1 MAILGA
7 RRIDG
12 LRRGIAVAALLALP
26 TTVAAQT
33 AGPSRRGPFP
43 ARDEFLLAQPLLTLP
58 AAAPDPLAKGQ
69 FEVRLDGDWGSDF
82 GIEGS
87 VGGRNADLR
96 FLVDG
101 EHRSGALTV
110 RRGMGG
116 GLTLGMR
123 APVLWRGAGILDGV
137 IDAWHGALGLPDG
150 GRSLFPDD
158 QLRVEA
164 RDARRQAVRW
174 GGGQGTGLGNV
185 ELEAHQVLTGLED
198 AKGWRTALIARLSAP
213 TATGPFA
220 GAGTAGGLQL
230 VVARPLGSRTDVYL
244 GLGTTVAS
252 RRQPFGVQYRRTR
265 PQGFVALEGR
275 LTRGWSVI
283 VQLDVA
289 ARLVT
294 NIDSY
299 PGSVGYLR
307 VGSKF
312 GLRRGWRLEGGIT
325 EGVRSL
331 VAATDFGVVAAIART
346 F

>member
-1 MAILGA
+1 MTGGVRRAIA
-7 RRIDG
+7 
-12 LRRGIAVAALLALP
+12 AAALLAIP
-26 TTVAAQT
+26 AAAAAQG

-43 ARDEFLLAQPLLTLP
+43 SRDEWLLAQPLLTLP
-58 AAAPDPLAKGQ
+58 AAAPDPLATGE
-69 FEVRLDGDWGSDF
+69 FEARLDGDWGSDF

-87 VGGRNADLR
+87 AFGRNADLR

-110 RRGMGG
+110 RRGMGR
-116 GLTLGMR
+116 GLTVGVR
-123 APVLWRGAGILDGV
+123 ASVLWRGAGFLDGV

-164 RDARRQAVRW
+164 RDVRRQAVTW
-174 GGGQGTGLGNV
+174 GGGRGTGLGNL

-220 GAGTAGGLQL
+220 GAGTAGGLQM

-244 GLGTTVAS
+244 GLGATVAS
-252 RRQPFGVQYRRTR
+252 RRQLEGVQYRRTR
-265 PQGFVALEGR
+265 PQGFVAIEGR

-312 GLRRGWRLEGGIT
+312 GLRRGWMLEGGIT
-325 EGVRSL
+325 EGVNNL
-331 VAATDFGVVAAIART
+331 AAATDFGLVAAIARK